1 MYGLDITIVQTI
13 LNVGGQL
20 DKVKINEVLQELRK
34 KEGMSYGNLA
44 DALGISR
51 GLTQY
56 RLLQGNMKIR
66 TAVEMLSAFEYD
78 LVAIP
83 SGAKKPKGSFVIE
96 AEEEE

>member
-1 MYGLDITIVQTI
+1 
-13 LNVGGQL
+13 
-20 DKVKINEVLQELRK
+20 
-34 KEGMSYGNLA
+34 
-44 DALGISR
+44 
-51 GLTQY
+51 
-56 RLLQGNMKIR
+56 MKIR